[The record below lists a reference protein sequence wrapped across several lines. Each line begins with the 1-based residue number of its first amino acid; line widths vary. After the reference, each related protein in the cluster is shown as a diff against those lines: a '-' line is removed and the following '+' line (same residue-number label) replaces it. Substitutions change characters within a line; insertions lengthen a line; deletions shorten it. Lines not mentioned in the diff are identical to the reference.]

1 MNPQHS
7 VPFMVDGEVKLN
19 ESRAIALYIVN
30 KFEKN
35 LFLYLGNAYV

>member
-30 KFEKN
+30 KFEKP
-35 LFLYLGNAYV
+35 FLYLGNGYV